1 MEIIYIEPDDDV
13 AAVIGRVKKAEG
25 NLVSL
30 ALPRGSGLAQ
40 SIINLKILDR
50 EAKKAMR
57 QVSLITTDKISK
69 NLASQVG
76 ITVYQT
82 ANEAKS
88 ARPPAA
94 TNAPIPP
101 GAPSTTDPNIKIN
114 QYTKE
119 DEKSDQEPL
128 ELTPASEDDGD
139 IKKDELEKIEP
150 ERKTAEEKPMKKKNL
165 HSRRK
170 PIIIISSIF
179 LVLILIAAY
188 FTIPQATATM
198 VLKTEDLT
206 SKESITIQKIV
217 ENADTETT
225 DPEKLI
231 VAGREIISQ
240 QEIKKD
246 FEATGK
252 KNIGTKSAG
261 EIMFYNGW
269 DTGSQKISAG
279 AVLTASGKKFV
290 VDADIT
296 IPGATTSLVG
306 GEIKIN
312 PGSIKG
318 KITAQS
324 PGDDYNIGATTF
336 TVDAFSSEKK
346 DKIYGQSAA
355 ALSGGTTK
363 EVKIVTEGDIA
374 SAKSSILQE
383 ATGVAIADMNQQAGN
398 NKIVAST
405 VKTVEV
411 LFEAS
416 KGANDE
422 ADTFSAKIVIKSTG
436 IAFSE
441 ADIKNLIIEKNVAA
455 IGENQMLINPEGAIL
470 VWNVASYDENTGE
483 IKLDVDFEGKVGKKI
498 DEGKIRDQISNKKY
512 GTAKEILENTE
523 GVESVELNVTPTIL
537 SRVPLLKSRIKVVFS
552 YQTTTE

>member
-50 EAKKAMR
+50 EAKKAIR

-88 ARPPAA
+88 ARPETA
-94 TNAPIPP
+94 TYAPIPP
-101 GAPSTTDPNIKIN
+101 GAPGASDPNIKIN
-114 QYTKE
+114 QYQRE
-119 DEKSDQEPL
+119 DEISDQEPI
-128 ELTPASEDDGD
+128 ELAPVLEDDGE
-139 IKKDELEKIEP
+139 IKTDEPEKIEP
-150 ERKTAEEKPMKKKNL
+150 ERKIAEEKPMKKKNL

-179 LVLILIAAY
+179 LVLVLVAAY

-198 VLKTEDLT
+198 ILKTEDLT
-206 SKESITIQKIV
+206 SKESITIQKDATESNQ
-217 ENADTETT
+217 ENLVV
-225 DPEKLI
+225 P
-231 VAGREIISQ
+231 GREIVSE
-240 QEIKKD
+240 QELSKD

-252 KNIGTKSAG
+252 KNIGTKSSG
-261 EIMFYNGW
+261 EITFYNGW
-269 DTGSQKISAG
+269 DTSPQKISAG

-290 VDADIT
+290 ADADIT

-318 KITAQS
+318 KITAQN
-324 PGDDYNIGATTF
+324 PGDDYNIGAATF

-346 DKIYGQSAA
+346 DKIYGQSTA

-363 EVKIVTEGDIA
+363 EVKIVTDGDIT
-374 SAKSSILQE
+374 SAKSSISQE
-383 ATGVAIADMNQQAGN
+383 ATGTAIADMNQQAGD
-398 NKIVAST
+398 NKIVNST
-405 VKTVEV
+405 IKSAEV
-411 LFEAS
+411 SFEAS
-416 KGANDE
+416 KKANDE

-441 ADIKNLIIEKNVAA
+441 SDVRTLIIEKNVAS
-455 IGENQMLINPEGAIL
+455 IGPDQMLINPETATLEWG
-470 VWNVASYDENTGE
+470 VTGWDEAKGE
-483 IKLDVDFEGKVGKKI
+483 VKIDATFLGKIGKKLDEGN
-498 DEGKIRDQISNKKY
+498 IRSRISNKKY

-523 GVESVELNVTPTIL
+523 GVESVDLTVTPTIL
-537 SRVPLLKSRIKVVFS
+537 SRVPLIKSRIKVVFS
-552 YQTTTE
+552 YQQ

>member
-13 AAVIGRVKKAEG
+13 AAVIGRVKKAPG

-50 EAKKAMR
+50 EAKKAER

-82 ANEAKS
+82 VSEAKS

-94 TNAPIPP
+94 TDAMIPA
-101 GAPSTTDPNIKIN
+101 GASGATDPNIKIN
-114 QYTKE
+114 QYQRE
-119 DEKSDQEPL
+119 DEISDQEPL
-128 ELTPASEDDGD
+128 ELSPVAEDDGGVEV
-139 IKKDELEKIEP
+139 DEPGNIEP

-165 HSRRK
+165 NSRRK

-179 LVLILIAAY
+179 LVLVLVAAY

-198 VLKTEDLT
+198 ILKTEDLN
-206 SKESITIQKIV
+206 SKESVTVQKDA
-217 ENADTETT
+217 ESANAESAS
-225 DPEKLI
+225 PEKLI
-231 VAGREIISQ
+231 VTGREIVSE
-240 QEIKKD
+240 QELSKD

-252 KNIGTKSAG
+252 KNIGTKSSG
-261 EIMFYNGW
+261 EITFYNGW
-269 DTGSQKISAG
+269 DTGPQKISAG
-279 AVLTASGKKFV
+279 AVLTAQGKKFV
-290 VDADIT
+290 VDSEVT
-296 IPGATTSLVG
+296 TPGATTSLVG

-318 KITAQS
+318 RVTAQS
-324 PGDDYNIGATTF
+324 PGDDYNIGAATF

-346 DKIYGQSAA
+346 EKIYGQSSV

-363 EVKIVTEGDIA
+363 EVKVVTDGDIA
-374 SAKSSILQE
+374 SAKSSVLQE
-383 ATGVAIADMNQQAGN
+383 ATSTAIADMNQQAGD
-398 NKIVAST
+398 NKIITST
-405 VKTVEV
+405 VKTAEIS
-411 LFEAS
+411 FETS
-416 KGANDE
+416 KKVNDE
-422 ADTFSAKIVIKSTG
+422 VDTFSAKIVIKSTG

-441 ADIKNLIIEKNVAA
+441 GDIRNLIIEKNVTA
-455 IGENQMLINPEGAIL
+455 IGPDQMLINPEGATL
-470 VWNVASYDENTGE
+470 AWSVTGYDEATGE
-483 IKLDVDFEGKVGKKI
+483 IKLDVNFEAKVGKKLN
-498 DEGKIRDQISNKKY
+498 EGEIRDKISNKKY

-537 SRVPLLKSRIKVVFS
+537 SRVQLIKSRIKVVFS
-552 YQTTTE
+552 YQ